1 MHPTFRSKRSAA
13 AFCALLV
20 VLLTLPVTL
29 TWMGPPSREQNF
41 ISNSNNAGP
50 IGFDAAQMYGSGDS
64 DVVIIGSSRVLLGL
78 RPDLIQEGLS
88 AHLGHPAVVGF
99 LPLNWPGEDM
109 HSYVLRD
116 YLDHHHTRLVIWN
129 IPQAKAYN
137 NQPHVTADLWAI
149 YGQHEGDLSKL
160 PLFDRVVLYADMVFG
175 APRELLS
182 KMRPNLIGEDE
193 KDFYAYARFT
203 HEDPEHKLGFMG
215 TPFVTDSPPR
225 PAADERYLIPITSPL
240 LKVTGPAPEP
250 YQIRF
255 IREFADVAKQH
266 GSTLVLLH
274 IPEVGEYGESDLP
287 ELMSWPQMLGPDY
300 QMIGAPGTTWFAGM
314 DRERQQHF
322 YADDLHFNKNGA
334 IWFSEKIVPSI
345 IEAYEQARK

>member
-1 MHPTFRSKRSAA
+1 
-13 AFCALLV
+13 
-20 VLLTLPVTL
+20 
-29 TWMGPPSREQNF
+29 
-41 ISNSNNAGP
+41 
-50 IGFDAAQMYGSGDS
+50 
-64 DVVIIGSSRVLLGL
+64 
-78 RPDLIQEGLS
+78 
-88 AHLGHPAVVGF
+88 
-99 LPLNWPGEDM
+99 
-109 HSYVLRD
+109 
-116 YLDHHHTRLVIWN
+116 
-129 IPQAKAYN
+129 
-137 NQPHVTADLWAI
+137 
-149 YGQHEGDLSKL
+149 
-160 PLFDRVVLYADMVFG
+160 MVFG

-182 KMRPNLIGEDE
+182 KMRPNLIGSDE

-215 TPFVTDSPPR
+215 APFVADSLPG

-240 LKVTGPAPEP
+240 LKVIGPAPEP
-250 YQIRF
+250 YQVRF

-287 ELMSWPQMLGPDY
+287 ELMPWPQMLGPDY
-300 QMIGAPGTTWFAGM
+300 QMIGAPGTTWFAGI

-345 IEAYEQARK
+345 IEAYEQAGK